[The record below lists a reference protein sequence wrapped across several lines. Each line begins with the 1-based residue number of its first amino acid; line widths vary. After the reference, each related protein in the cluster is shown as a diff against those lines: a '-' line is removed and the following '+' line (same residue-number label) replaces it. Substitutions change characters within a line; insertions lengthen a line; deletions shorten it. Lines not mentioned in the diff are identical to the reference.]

1 MQYEETRVA
10 GAKTRAKTAL
20 AKAGR
25 AFNGEPAPR
34 ETAITELHRRAVLDS
49 ADMIEP
55 HLASAS
61 LISTHAGI
69 QAFTADRLATMS
81 AGLFL
86 EFGFHVGHSAQVF
99 ASALQ
104 QRPDRATLYSF
115 DAFKGLRD
123 NWSQIDH
130 TKGAFDLG
138 GRTPEAPPGV
148 ELVVGWLEDTLAA
161 FLADHEGCVSF
172 CHFDL
177 DVYEPTAFG
186 LATLK
191 PRLASGSLILFDEL
205 HGYPGWRNY
214 EWRALNET
222 LDPDEYEFVA
232 FGPEQALVE
241 FTGGAT
247 SVARHHE

>member
-1 MQYEETRVA
+1 MSDDESRISS
-10 GAKTRAKTAL
+10 AKTRARATL

-25 AFNGEPAPR
+25 AFNGDPAPR
-34 ETAITELHRRAVLDS
+34 ETAITELHRRSVLES

-55 HLASAS
+55 HLATAS

-69 QAFTADRLATMS
+69 QAFTADRLSTTP

-99 ASALQ
+99 AEVLQ
-104 QRPDRATLYSF
+104 QRADRATLYSF
-115 DAFKGLRD
+115 DAFQGLRD
-123 NWSQIDH
+123 NWSQVDH
-130 TKGAFDLG
+130 TRGAFDLG
-138 GRTPEAPPGV
+138 GRAPEAPIGV
-148 ELVVGWLEDTLAA
+148 SLVVGWLEDTLGD
-161 FLADHEGCVSF
+161 FLADHEGPVSF

-191 PRLASGSLILFDEL
+191 PRLASGSLLLFDEL

-222 LDPDEYEFVA
+222 FDPDEYAFVA
-232 FGPEQALVE
+232 FGPEQALIE
-241 FTGGAT
+241 I
-247 SVARHHE
+247 R